1 MEVEDE
7 IELTDITEIFI
18 QDFYKGMN
26 ELKYNKFIIVLIHN
40 SNKVQTCVSLVD
52 DLVFLVV
59 NEITH
64 FGLSRDN

>member
-52 DLVFLVV
+52 NLVFLVV